1 MTFGSLQQQFSLGLH
16 LRHAIITLPGLLNL
30 PLNNGNLK
38 RRFII
43 MTPPV
48 ISPTGGWVGTTIF
61 VLVFLAALV
70 LFGIRVGKLIALL
83 AKARP
88 EDRSDH
94 IEDRIGEFFL
104 IVLGQQGVLRDPI
117 PGIAHFF
124 TFWGFIIIQFGL
136 LNFMLGAFKAS
147 LPLL

>member
-1 MTFGSLQQQFSLGLH
+1 
-16 LRHAIITLPGLLNL
+16 
-30 PLNNGNLK
+30 
-38 RRFII
+38 

-104 IVLGQQGVLRDPI
+104 RAGTGRQGDSAVLLR
-117 PGIAHFF
+117 
-124 TFWGFIIIQFGL
+124 
-136 LNFMLGAFKAS
+136 MLA
-147 LPLL
+147 LRNI

>member
-1 MTFGSLQQQFSLGLH
+1 
-16 LRHAIITLPGLLNL
+16 
-30 PLNNGNLK
+30 
-38 RRFII
+38 

-88 EDRSDH
+88 EDRTDH
-94 IEDRIGEFFL
+94 LDDRIGEFFL
-104 IVLGQQGVLRDPI
+104 IVLG
-117 PGIAHFF
+117 
-124 TFWGFIIIQFGL
+124 
-136 LNFMLGAFKAS
+136 
-147 LPLL
+147 